1 MAGLADR
8 QPVTDPGA
16 AARIDL
22 AAAFRLAAR
31 LGLHEGIC
39 NHLSLAV
46 PGTHDRFLLNP
57 YGLHWSEIRAG
68 DLLEV
73 DAAGKVLAG
82 RGTAEATAL
91 FIHSRIHRGNARA
104 NCVMHTH
111 MPQATALT
119 TLANGRLDWISQTSA
134 KFYGRVAYY
143 DCYNGLALDDAEGD
157 RMCAALGDK
166 AVLFL
171 ANHGVIVTADT
182 VAEAFDDLY
191 YLEHACQLQL
201 LAYRTGRPL
210 RRLSDAVVRQ
220 TAQQMQADAVSAVD
234 HFAALKRLLDR
245 DEPDYAQ

>member
-82 RGTAEATAL
+82 RGTAEATAF

-119 TLANGRLDWISQTSA
+119 TLANGRLDSISQTSA

-157 RMCAALGDK
+157 PMCEALGDK

-191 YLEHACQLQL
+191 YLERACQLQL
-201 LAYRTGRPL
+201 LASRTGRPL

-220 TAQQMQADAVSAVD
+220 TAQQMRADAVSAVD

>member
-8 QPVTDPGA
+8 QSVTDPGA

-82 RGTAEATAL
+82 GGIAEATAF
-91 FIHSRIHRGNARA
+91 FIHSRIHRGKARA
-104 NCVMHTH
+104 TCVMH
-111 MPQATALT
+111 
-119 TLANGRLDWISQTSA
+119 G
-134 KFYGRVAYY
+134 
-143 DCYNGLALDDAEGD
+143 
-157 RMCAALGDK
+157 
-166 AVLFL
+166 
-171 ANHGVIVTADT
+171 
-182 VAEAFDDLY
+182 
-191 YLEHACQLQL
+191 
-201 LAYRTGRPL
+201 
-210 RRLSDAVVRQ
+210 
-220 TAQQMQADAVSAVD
+220 
-234 HFAALKRLLDR
+234 
-245 DEPDYAQ
+245 